1 MKHSWSC
8 CRNCSY
14 NAILVGENLVK
25 KYWLIGIFSLLFM
38 LAGGYLGVK
47 QFSST
52 DNRPEL
58 AVLQQLELPD
68 TRKNIRTGEEWLGQ
82 VVVVNHW
89 ATWCPPCL
97 EEIPML
103 IDFNT
108 AMSAKGVQVI
118 GVAHDLLDSA
128 RAFGDQIGINYPSL
142 VSIVDSSEL
151 LASHGNRNAGA
162 LPFTAIFDRD
172 GQLVSNKLGKLSH
185 TELASMVEPLL

>member
-1 MKHSWSC
+1 MKK
-8 CRNCSY
+8 N
-14 NAILVGENLVK
+14 
-25 KYWLIGIFSLLFM
+25 WLIGIFSILFM

-118 GVAHDLLDSA
+118 GVAHDFT
-128 RAFGDQIGINYPSL
+128 RFGSRL
-142 VSIVDSSEL
+142 
-151 LASHGNRNAGA
+151 R
-162 LPFTAIFDRD
+162 
-172 GQLVSNKLGKLSH
+172 
-185 TELASMVEPLL
+185 